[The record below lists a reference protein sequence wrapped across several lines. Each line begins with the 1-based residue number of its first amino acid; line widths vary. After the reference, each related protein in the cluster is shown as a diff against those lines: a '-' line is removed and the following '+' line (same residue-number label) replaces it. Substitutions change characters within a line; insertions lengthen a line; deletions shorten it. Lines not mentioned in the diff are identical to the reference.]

1 MTRPRFRARLWLAA
15 LAIAL
20 MAASLVAAALLAVNW
35 TERAHPLDWLAAVL
49 AAAGLVG
56 GGVLARR
63 PAATS
68 DTPVV
73 AGAKSAAQV
82 LADLVERQWRD
93 EARHRLVDD
102 DHPMPVRWRLTSDK
116 ALMSPR
122 HLIAPE
128 GFVLD
133 GSSDEI
139 AALICQ
145 FRTLKRPRLV
155 ITGGPGMGKTTLA
168 VQMLLH
174 LLAIRTADLD
184 AAGDDAVVPVPVL
197 LPVSGWNTETHP
209 RLQDWL
215 TDRLERD
222 YPALKAPELGPDAAG
237 ELAREGHIL
246 PVLDGLDEID
256 TKQRV
261 RVLTAVNA
269 SLGKRGQL
277 ILTSR
282 RDEFEETVERTG
294 RPVFRAAVIVPTAL
308 TPLQAVGYLRDCLS
322 DPPPPAWAKVLDA
335 LSDGA
340 APGLAAEAATPLGL
354 WLIRTVYLDP
364 GADPSPL
371 SGPLGGDAA
380 ALRSHLLNEVIPA
393 LIAARPPGAGPVDHF
408 RPRRRWDPDTT
419 RRYLSFLA
427 GAFPP
432 AMTRDLPWWRI
443 ATTLPGLQR
452 VIQGVVG
459 LVVGLGVGLTTAITI
474 TMTVSPEV
482 GISFGL
488 PAGLG
493 LGLYAWSQ
501 SAKWPDD
508 TPSHANLRLRG
519 RIVSLLRVVGR
530 RIIYGLGSGLSA
542 GFGVFLMTMTP
553 VGSRATP
560 GAVVAAGTA
569 VGLAV
574 MLGAGLVRWAESPTL
589 TSISTPTS
597 SWRSDRTLTLLRAFG
612 VGGMSGA
619 AIGFAVAIMF
629 GPLAGLAA
637 GVATV
642 LASGLTI
649 GDNHA
654 WLACRIAAGRLC
666 LSGLLPWRIM
676 PFLDDAHRLGL
687 LRAVGPIYQ
696 FRHAALHDH
705 LAATPPSGT
714 D

>member
-1 MTRPRFRARLWLAA
+1 MTGPRFRARVWLAV

-35 TERAHPLDWLAAVL
+35 TERAHPLDWFTAVL
-49 AAAGLVG
+49 AVAALVS
-56 GGVLARR
+56 GVLAKR

-82 LADLVERQWRD
+82 LAGLVEQQWRD

-102 DHPMPVRWRLTSDK
+102 DHPMPVRWQLTANK
-116 ALMSPR
+116 ALMGPR

-133 GSSDEI
+133 GSSNEI

-174 LLAIRTADLD
+174 LLAIRAADLD
-184 AAGDDAVVPVPVL
+184 AAGDDEVVPVPVL
-197 LPVSGWNTETHP
+197 LPVSGWNTENHP

-237 ELAREGHIL
+237 KLVHEGHIL
-246 PVLDGLDEID
+246 PILDGLDEVD

-282 RDEFEETVERTG
+282 RDEFEEVIERTG

-308 TPLQAVGYLRDCLS
+308 TPLQAAGYLRDCLS

-371 SGPLGGDAA
+371 SGPLGGDAT

-393 LIAARPPGAGPVDHF
+393 LIATRPPSAGRVDHF
-408 RPRRRWDPDTT
+408 RPRRRWDPDAA

-432 AMTRDLPWWRI
+432 AVTRDLPWWRI
-443 ATTLPGLQR
+443 ATALPGLQR

-459 LVVGLGVGLTTAITI
+459 LAVGLGVGLTTAITI
-474 TMTVSPEV
+474 SMTVSREM
-482 GISFGL
+482 GIGFGL
-488 PAGLG
+488 SGLG

-508 TPSHANLRLRG
+508 IPSHANLRLRG
-519 RIVSLLRVVGR
+519 RIVSLLRIVGR
-530 RIIYGLGSGLSA
+530 RTIYGVGSGLSA
-542 GFGVFLMTMTP
+542 GFGVFLVTMTP

-560 GAVVAAGTA
+560 GAVVVAGTA
-569 VGLAV
+569 VGIAV
-574 MLGAGLVRWAESPTL
+574 MLGAGLVRWAEYPTL

-597 SWRSDRTLTLLRAFG
+597 SWRSDRTLTLLRTLG
-612 VGGMSGA
+612 VGGMSGV
-619 AIGFAVAIMF
+619 AIGFAVGIMF

-637 GVATV
+637 GVAIV

-696 FRHAALHDH
+696 FRHASLHDH
-705 LAATPPSGT
+705 LAATPPPDT